1 MPGVRTRLR
10 SFGLPEAALLV
21 VFVLAWVLIARQGM
35 RNHVLQPDE
44 ALPVLGS
51 RYLNEHFPDALFSSG
66 PSGRGIERGLQYAF
80 ALVQWLVASTPAVFK
95 GMHIIVAGAC
105 ASVALVMWAW
115 ARELGLGRW
124 TAMGV
129 GACAVALPWSV
140 FGITFLNAA
149 AAQAAT
155 PLALYACWRAIVRPS
170 PGRDVVALLALLVL
184 GLVRVGN
191 LVVVIAVPVAV
202 VVVALSD
209 RAPGVPLR
217 RALIDLPARVWREH
231 PVWTVA
237 GAVAALELALGG
249 AHRVVGSYPV
259 RSPLGDNVKTELRVA
274 LGQIGAGVALI
285 PMAIAGAWAV
295 RTVLRPRDRGGAALA
310 TLLLFAFAALS
321 YAAATQGP
329 EERYV
334 AAVAPVLVLAFAVAL
349 WRREAGVAGT
359 VIAAVVV
366 GREVV
371 LHGFP
376 LVGLPFGALGSP
388 GATFFQRVAVGKAS
402 LWLPVGDGH
411 PATALAILAG
421 AGAVALVLLA
431 RHRARLATGVGL
443 AVLALYGGAAGLYAM
458 DKYITG
464 AGYPGLSYATQ
475 AWVDGK
481 VGSGADVAVLFDP
494 AVDGGTE
501 AILREVRLF
510 NRSTG
515 LRRDLNLGVV
525 ADPAT
530 GEVHGD
536 VPRHVVEIPR
546 VRPLG
551 LDEHQIA
558 STTYLPQP
566 LVLNEVEQPARLA
579 WAQQPGSRDAIVVRF
594 FGGPAGRCAVIG
606 FVAPQ
611 GSTGRRPFSFE
622 LGAARQKGVL
632 AGVTPV
638 SVKAALPTGETS
650 DARVRIRGGG
660 QLTQLAVTPC

>member
-66 PSGRGIERGLQYAF
+66 LSGRGIERGLQYAF

-191 LVVVIAVPVAV
+191 LVVAIAVPVAV

-237 GAVAALELALGG
+237 GTVAVVELALGG

-349 WRREAGVAGT
+349 CAPRSGRGRDGDRRGRGRARGGPARLPARRAALRGAR
-359 VIAAVVV
+359 IA
-366 GREVV
+366 RW
-371 LHGFP
+371 
-376 LVGLPFGALGSP
+376 
-388 GATFFQRVAVGKAS
+388 TFFQRVAVGKAS

-443 AVLALYGGAAGLYAM
+443 AVLALYGAAAGLYAM
-458 DKYITG
+458 NKYITG
-464 AGYPGLSYATQ
+464 AGYPGLS
-475 AWVDGK
+475 VCDPG
-481 VGSGADVAVLFDP
+481 VGRRQGRQRRRRGGPVRSGRGRRYRGDP
-494 AVDGGTE
+494 A
-501 AILREVRLF
+501 
-510 NRSTG
+510 
-515 LRRDLNLGVV
+515 
-525 ADPAT
+525 
-530 GEVHGD
+530 
-536 VPRHVVEIPR
+536 
-546 VRPLG
+546 
-551 LDEHQIA
+551 
-558 STTYLPQP
+558 
-566 LVLNEVEQPARLA
+566 
-579 WAQQPGSRDAIVVRF
+579 
-594 FGGPAGRCAVIG
+594 
-606 FVAPQ
+606 
-611 GSTGRRPFSFE
+611 
-622 LGAARQKGVL
+622 
-632 AGVTPV
+632 
-638 SVKAALPTGETS
+638 
-650 DARVRIRGGG
+650 
-660 QLTQLAVTPC
+660 